1 MQINA
6 GFAHDSIV
14 RAIDAR
20 EWSSPVFKYVLVPA
34 TGTDID
40 GPIFAVAHQV
50 ARLWSSHL
58 QFLHVRIDA
67 QQIFLAMA
75 SAEFGGSAGVE
86 SAIEA
91 MDQQAA
97 ARQQKAE
104 LAVRQF
110 CERQSIEFG
119 DALKADRPTAEWRVE
134 TGEEAAW
141 ITNYGRAADLLVAG
155 RGRHDQA
162 EGRGMLE
169 AALMQTGRPVLI
181 PSTKPRQLDLGTV
194 VIAWKDTREAARA
207 ISAAMPFI
215 EQAKRVFVL
224 SVEEGGSSTEH
235 SCDRLCHALRWH
247 NANTEVRRVK
257 PVGEN
262 PIELM
267 LQAAAREQGDLLVMG
282 AYSHSRL
289 REVVFGGFTRRVLA
303 SADLPV
309 LIAH

>member
-1 MQINA
+1 M
-6 GFAHDSIV
+6 
-14 RAIDAR
+14 
-20 EWSSPVFKYVLVPA
+20 FKYVLVPA

-40 GPIFAVAHQV
+40 GPIFAAADQV

-67 QQIFLAMA
+67 EKVFLAVA
-75 SAEFGGSAGVE
+75 SAEFGGSSGVE

-97 ARQQKAE
+97 VRQNKTEQ
-104 LAVRQF
+104 AVREF
-110 CERQSIEFG
+110 CAQQNIEFS
-119 DALKADRPTAEWRVE
+119 DAPGTNRPTAEWRVE
-134 TGEEAAW
+134 TGEDEEW
-141 ITNYGRAADLLVAG
+141 ITNHGRTADLLVVG
-155 RGRHDQA
+155 RGREDQA
-162 EGRGMLE
+162 EGRGLLE

-181 PSTKPRQLDLGTV
+181 PSTKPRQLDLETV

-207 ISAAMPFI
+207 VAAAMPFI
-215 EQAKRVFVL
+215 ERATRVFVL
-224 SVEEGGSSTEH
+224 SVEEGETSTEH

-247 NANTEVRRVK
+247 NPNTDAHRMKHEGVH
-257 PVGEN
+257 PAET
-262 PIELM
+262 M
-267 LQAAAREQGDLLVMG
+267 LQTLARHGGDLLVMG
-282 AYSHSRL
+282 GYSHSRL